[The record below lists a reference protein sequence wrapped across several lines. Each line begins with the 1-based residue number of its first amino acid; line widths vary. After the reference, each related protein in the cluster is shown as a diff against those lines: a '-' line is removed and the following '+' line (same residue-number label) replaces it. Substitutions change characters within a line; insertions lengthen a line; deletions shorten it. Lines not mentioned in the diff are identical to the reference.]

1 MPRKRKRAFRGNKYV
16 KITAS
21 EPAPDAATSSADAPG
36 NTTNISSTTTIDHQS
51 PTTTARSAKL
61 SATMLEGSN
70 LESDLGSS
78 SLDSVLMQTNLILNL
93 LTRFANN
100 SILCVDYS
108 KSKLA
113 NLLCLYVE
121 LCVVFNFTAQTV
133 MVFRKM

>member
-1 MPRKRKRAFRGNKYV
+1 MKRSFRGNKYV

-93 LTRFANN
+93 LTT
-100 SILCVDYS
+100 
-108 KSKLA
+108 
-113 NLLCLYVE
+113 
-121 LCVVFNFTAQTV
+121 VFY
-133 MVFRKM
+133 M